1 MNCFVNKYMILFL
14 NMTFILKYIISVII
28 KDSLLGNTI
37 MISFI
42 EQYLI
47 ILLHMKKERMKKEEV
62 SWNKLSKITL
72 LRNKK

>member
-1 MNCFVNKYMILFL
+1 MNCFVNKYMILFR
-14 NMTFILKYIISVII
+14 NMTFMLKHTKTVII

-47 ILLHMKKERMKKEEV
+47 ILLHMKKERMKREEV

-72 LRNKK
+72 LRNRK